1 MGQNILSCSLAP
13 ELYSMPGDIMYG
25 IVGHVAHAAEGKLDA
40 TPKPAHLV
48 AKEGEAGGVICE
60 NSRP

>member
-13 ELYSMPGDIMYG
+13 ELYSMSSDIVYG

-48 AKEGEAGGVICE
+48 DEEGEVGGLICE